1 MIKKLYNDIMGIIDD
16 YSRKYNED
24 AMEISFIF
32 KNLQTGEIV
41 EKNSEEIY
49 PAASMIKLWI
59 LWCALKKEE
68 EKTFNLSQK
77 IRPFDKIEE
86 ISPSMGVLHF
96 LNKDIEMTYRDILY
110 LMIVLSDNNAT
121 NLMIDTFGLEEINKY
136 IRNMGALGTVYGHR
150 QPAGELNI
158 TTGKDML
165 SIYEK
170 FLSNEFS
177 EEHKKFILETLRNQR
192 WNTKL
197 PYILDNSGDKYRDIE
212 FLHKTGE
219 IVNSESDSGI
229 IIDKT
234 NGNQYIVSFIIK
246 KLKNREVGRNIH
258 IKVGEVIF
266 DYVLSTR

>member
-1 MIKKLYNDIMGIIDD
+1 MIKKLYNDIIEIIKK
-16 YSRKYNED
+16 YSEEYNENI
-24 AMEISFIF
+24 MEVSFIF
-32 KNLQTGEIV
+32 KDLQTQEII
-41 EKNSEEIY
+41 EKNSTEIY

-68 EKTFNLSQK
+68 EKTFDLSKK
-77 IRPFDKIEE
+77 IKPFDIINE

-96 LNKDIEMTYRDILY
+96 FNRDIEMTYRDILY
-110 LMIVLSDNNAT
+110 LMVVLSDNNAT

-136 IRNMGALGTVYGHR
+136 IKDMGAINTFYGHR

-158 TTGKDML
+158 TTGRDML
-165 SIYEK
+165 NIYER

-177 EEHKKFILETLRNQR
+177 EEHREFILETLKNQR
-192 WNTKL
+192 WNTKI
-197 PYILDNSGDKYRDIE
+197 PYILENSKDKYKGIE

-229 IIDKT
+229 IIDES
-234 NGNQYIVSFIIK
+234 NGKKYIVSLIVK

-266 DYVLSTR
+266 DYVLSNR